1 MARDPI
7 GAGASSWSGACRR
20 STDDSKQV
28 SKTVLMRHFSVGG
41 RWWDAGMSISQLRAT
56 DGHLAL
62 AELEAARSSVRRALQ
77 VPATALSVD
86 ELTDGIAGV
95 AVLRAQ
101 VAALELNLA
110 AEADRRRVAQSLGAP
125 GTDAWLAQLTGDTRA
140 AAAGGLWLARRLQDT
155 YHA

>member
-1 MARDPI
+1 MDRDPI
-7 GAGASSWSGACRR
+7 GVGTVSGEGRAFATAVR
-20 STDDSKQV
+20 SKIISKRV
-28 SKTVLMRHFSVGG
+28 HRWAVSVGG
-41 RWWDAGMSISQLRAT
+41 RWWDAGMSISQLRPA

-62 AELEAARSSVRRALQ
+62 AELESARGCVRRALQ

-101 VAALELNLA
+101 VAALELTLA
-110 AEADRRRVAQSLGAP
+110 AEADRRRVAQSLGAT

-140 AAAGGLWLARRLQDT
+140 AAAG
-155 YHA
+155 